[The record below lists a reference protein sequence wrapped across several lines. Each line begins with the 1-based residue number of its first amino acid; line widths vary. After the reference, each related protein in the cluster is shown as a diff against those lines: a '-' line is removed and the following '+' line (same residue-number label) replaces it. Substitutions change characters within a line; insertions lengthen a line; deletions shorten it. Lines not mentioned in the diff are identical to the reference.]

1 MKGIDRLRKTQI
13 NKSPEVEDLKT
24 EPNKERQ
31 KTKLQFSGA
40 KKVPKSIV
48 LEADESINRMLEEMK
63 FKGRKTEFVKQ
74 FVLDFNPEKAA
85 ARAGYGSAKH
95 GFKLIKEE
103 SVLNAIKAVLDAH
116 EANALITPEF
126 LQGQMGIYARSNMA
140 DYFDRDGAFKGFD
153 QISRAEASCI
163 SGFHKK
169 YDKEGR
175 PEYKIQ
181 LYDAMK
187 ANELMS
193 KVHQLYEKPVE
204 DPHEFDDMTQDE
216 LIEWLSENLSPDIA
230 SRFAGGS

>member
-1 MKGIDRLRKTQI
+1 MTGLSGLRKLKS
-13 NKSPEVEDLKT
+13 NKAPEVEDSKK
-24 EPNKERQ
+24 EPEKQRQ

-63 FKGRKTEFVKQ
+63 FKGKKTEFVKQ

-103 SVLNAIKAVLDAH
+103 SVLNAIKSVLDAH

-140 DYFDRDGAFKGFD
+140 DYFDRDGTFKGFG

-216 LIEWLSENLSPDIA
+216 LIEWLSDNLSPDIA